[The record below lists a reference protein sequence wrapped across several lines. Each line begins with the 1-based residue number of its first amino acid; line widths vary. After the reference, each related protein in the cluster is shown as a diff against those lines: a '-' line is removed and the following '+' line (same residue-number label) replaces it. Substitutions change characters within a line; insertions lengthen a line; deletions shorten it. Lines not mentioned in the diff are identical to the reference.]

1 VKNNPL
7 KTDFSAKVNELSY
20 FYLSYLGDA
29 FFELWCRQEILNRLQ
44 NRKQVHT
51 YVVQLVRCQTQAKI
65 AIILQ
70 PHLTSEERKI
80 YNQGRNGKVISP
92 PKHASIKEYRE
103 ATGFECLVGYFYFTK
118 KTERFEELMEKTEV
132 LNLIESYNTIFKK

>member
-1 VKNNPL
+1 MKNNLL
-7 KTDFSAKVNELSY
+7 KPDFSTKVNELSY
-20 FYLSYLGDA
+20 FSLSYLGDA
-29 FFELWCRQEILNRLQ
+29 FFELWCRQKILNRLQ
-44 NRKQVHT
+44 NRKQVHK

-65 AIILQ
+65 AIIIQ

-92 PKHASIKEYRE
+92 PKHASIKDYRA

-118 KTERFEELMEKTEV
+118 NIKRFEELMKKAEV
-132 LNLIESYNTIFKK
+132 LNLIE